1 MSDTC
6 LNHIESYW
14 QKLTVSANEL
24 FDQGDCDKALSSY
37 KEALY
42 RAEVLNKYT
51 NRCENLNI
59 PFKQVY
65 IISCN
70 NLANTY
76 EELGKFK
83 EAEKLLRRVVYFLF
97 HLAGNKN
104 HNLDEIK
111 SELKRATLSYLCF
124 VKKTNTGKEEQKQ
137 LIRVLQEEISE

>member
-6 LNHIESYW
+6 LNHIESYS

-24 FDQGDCDKALSSY
+24 FDRGECNQALSSY

-42 RAEVLNKYT
+42 RAEVLNKFT
-51 NRCENLNI
+51 NRCEDLDI

-76 EELGKFK
+76 EELGELK
-83 EAEKLLRRVVYFLF
+83 EAEKLLRRVVYFLL
-97 HLAGNKN
+97 HLAGNKE

-124 VKKTNTGKEEQKQ
+124 VEKTNTGKEEQKQ
-137 LIRVLQEEISE
+137 LIAVLQEEIVE